1 MNVWTITWR
10 WSDGSG
16 SGVVP
21 FGFTDK
27 MVAEL
32 TVQILQQ
39 EGSKVY
45 ELADMSLLDT
55 LGILPKP
62 LATFGETEVYVSRR
76 VPHYGVEGKTPFEQ
90 DVLTRRLLNALSA
103 ENITRLEHLV
113 CWTEEQLSKIPN
125 LGRKSITELQEY
137 VHSKGLRL
145 KGETP

>member
-16 SGVVP
+16 SGIVP

-32 TVQILQQ
+32 AVQVLQQ

-45 ELADMSLLDT
+45 ELADMTLVDT

-62 LATFGETEVYVSRR
+62 LARFGETEVYVGRQ
-76 VPHYGVEGKTPFEQ
+76 VPHYGVKGKTPLDP
-90 DVLTRRLLNALSA
+90 DVLTRRMVNSLSA
-103 ENITRLEHLV
+103 EDITSLEHLV
-113 CWTEEQLSKIPN
+113 CWTGWELLKIPN
-125 LGRKSITELQEY
+125 LGRKSVNELREY
-137 VHSKGLRL
+137 LHSKGLKL
-145 KGETP
+145 KGEA

>member
-16 SGVVP
+16 SGIVP

-32 TVQILQQ
+32 AVRVLQQ

-45 ELADMSLLDT
+45 ELADMTLVDT

-62 LATFGETEVYVSRR
+62 LATVGETEIYVGRE
-76 VPHYGVEGKTPFEQ
+76 VPHYGVEGTIPL
-90 DVLTRRLLNALSA
+90 DPNVLTRRVVNALNA
-103 ENITRLEHLV
+103 EGITRLEHAA
-113 CWTEEQLSKIPN
+113 CWSQWQLLRVPN
-125 LGRKSITELQEY
+125 LGRKSVNELREY
-137 VHSKGLRL
+137 LHSKGLKL
-145 KGETP
+145 KGEA